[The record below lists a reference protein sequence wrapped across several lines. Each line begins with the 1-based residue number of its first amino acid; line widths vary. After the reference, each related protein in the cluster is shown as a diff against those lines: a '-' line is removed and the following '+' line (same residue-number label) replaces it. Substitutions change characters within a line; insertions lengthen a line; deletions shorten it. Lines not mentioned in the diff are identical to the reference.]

1 MRESSSYIEDAPL
14 PPFLRQAAEA
24 VTAHKKE
31 AVGCKNE
38 GMVKRKRKEMEEE
51 EEEEEGGLIEG
62 KVVESKKKM
71 KVCEVG
77 GGLVQ

>member
-14 PPFLRQAAEA
+14 PPFLRQAAETE
-24 VTAHKKE
+24 TAHKKE

-38 GMVKRKRKEMEEE
+38 GMVKRKRKEM